1 MGDGPFFSS
10 CFAKLCAFLNKRS
23 IGLAAY
29 HHSGE
34 VVLVLLSPCVVNIFV
49 EKECEH
55 AETFTL

>member
-1 MGDGPFFSS
+1 MVLFFPHVWQS
-10 CFAKLCAFLNKRS
+10 CVHFLNKRS